1 VEKPNEKMVS
11 DITYLW
17 TDEGWLYIA
26 GIMDFIT
33 SLVCLF
39 YWGKGIKKRRRVIS
53 QIKGITG
60 WRTKSGRN
68 KTNDRPNAKFHWLS

>member
-1 VEKPNEKMVS
+1 MQPNNE
-11 DITYLW
+11 ITSYSTKKL
-17 TDEGWLYIA
+17 D
-26 GIMDFIT
+26 IT